1 MTHPIL
7 VKKRFEIQE
16 EMRNCWAGFFW
27 LFAYKKSLES
37 VNGHDLRSNR
47 TWFQFPHAQN
57 TLKYKKICCQ
67 CTYKRLQGEDPPN
80 FYD

>member
-7 VKKRFEIQE
+7 QIQIQIE
-16 EMRNCWAGFFW
+16 KEMRNCWAGLVVVAF
-27 LFAYKKSLES
+27 KKSLES

-47 TWFQFPHAQN
+47 TSFQFPHAQN